1 MRREDKKITRHCEAK
16 GRGNLWQTAHARKSL
31 PRRCAP
37 RNDPLLYVII
47 FFHLPPFLFVK
58 TWAYYTQIQPLYLIR
73 TVMAK
78 ILIAGCGDLGIQLGL
93 TLVENGHEVFGL
105 RRDGSKI
112 PPAIK
117 AISADLNQERLN
129 LPENLDYVF
138 YTASAG
144 KYNDFAYYQAYVSG
158 LKNLLKGL
166 AGQKIKR
173 LFFTSSTSVFSQSD
187 GEWVTEESLAEEH
200 NFSSKRLL
208 EGEQLALKSGWP
220 ATVVRFGGIYGPGRT
235 HIIEQVKTGKA
246 HCMEDVYSNR
256 IHSDDCV
263 GVFCHLMQLDSPD
276 SLYIGVDDQPTLS
289 CEVYEW
295 LAEQLSIGT
304 IEHSEPTENSRL
316 MRSNKRLSNAKI
328 RATGYAFKYPSYQE
342 GYASLI

>member
-1 MRREDKKITRHCEAK
+1 
-16 GRGNLWQTAHARKSL
+16 
-31 PRRCAP
+31 
-37 RNDPLLYVII
+37 
-47 FFHLPPFLFVK
+47 
-58 TWAYYTQIQPLYLIR
+58 
-73 TVMAK
+73 MANV
-78 ILIAGCGDLGIQLGL
+78 LIAGCGDLGIQLGL
-93 TLVENGHEVFGL
+93 ALCESGHQVYGL
-105 RRDGSKI
+105 RRDASKI
-112 PPAIK
+112 PAPIN
-117 AISADLNQERLN
+117 AISADLNQELIS
-129 LPENLDYVF
+129 LPTEVDYVF
-138 YTASAG
+138 YMSSAG

-158 LKNLLKGL
+158 LKNLLRGL
-166 AGQKIKR
+166 AGQQIKR

-187 GEWVTEESLAEEH
+187 GEWVTEETLAEEH

-208 EGEQLALKSGWP
+208 EGEQLALNSGWP

-235 HIIEQVKTGKA
+235 HIIDQVMSGKA

-263 GVFCHLMQLDSPD
+263 GIFLHLLNIDKPEP
-276 SLYIGVDDQPTLS
+276 LYIGVDNQPTLS

-328 RATGYAFKYPSYQE
+328 RATGYEFKYPTYQE
-342 GYASLI
+342 GYGSLI